1 MVPADISARAQVFS
15 SRFCGQCLDQVGGL
29 EELPRLQESPLRTG
43 PAELRVCR
51 FDRKKQAGQAEQQGQ
66 EAKQGPQTCSP
77 RLSVPPSK
85 SSAGSNS
92 GSTPRSSTQEKGRK
106 LVNQEGLGRP
116 RGQRWLGEPGGL

>member
-1 MVPADISARAQVFS
+1 MVPADISVRAQVFS

-29 EELPRLQESPLRTG
+29 EELPRLQESPPRTG

-51 FDRKKQAGQAEQQGQ
+51 FGRKKQAGQAEQQGQ

-77 RLSVPPSK
+77 RLSVPPSR
-85 SSAGSNS
+85 
-92 GSTPRSSTQEKGRK
+92 STPRSSTQEKGRK